1 MNTTVSQRLLQQV
14 RPRIEPAQSYEKN
27 LWGLSQV
34 FFNSLQLTWI
44 MGLLAD
50 AVVLLRAQA
59 LGQPV
64 PAVDP
69 LHELC
74 PQQLHLEFEP

>member
-1 MNTTVSQRLLQQV
+1 
-14 RPRIEPAQSYEKN
+14 
-27 LWGLSQV
+27 LSQV